1 MFGLVKTKGILLNM
15 ELRVFNNKT
24 TGEVVDMTLVR
35 YSVPGQID
43 EMFKGSIILECY
55 TVGDAFVK
63 LDKLL
68 GKECEIV
75 ISQKPTDN
83 GCKYVLV
90 SVNDIELKKNK

>member
-1 MFGLVKTKGILLNM
+1 MFGLIKTRGILLNM
-15 ELRVFNNKT
+15 EFRVFTNKA

-35 YSVPGQID
+35 YSVPGQVD
-43 EMFKGSIILECY
+43 ETFKGSIILECY
-55 TVGDAFVK
+55 TTGEAFAK

-68 GKECEIV
+68 GKDCEIV

-83 GCKYVLV
+83 GSKYVLV